1 MKRPVWLTV
10 NLSVE
15 EKARIAAAAG
25 RDRRTLSAWA
35 RLVLLDNA
43 PSEKVK

>member
-10 NLSVE
+10 NLSLE
-15 EKARIAAAAG
+15 EKARIVAAAE
-25 RDRRTLSAWA
+25 RERRTLSAWA

-43 PSEKVK
+43 PAEKAK